1 MDPKYVFTHKKYIV
15 SNFMCY
21 KHNIYIVKYIVFNYV
36 RGMLGMQNYYIEYAL
51 HTSET
56 VYKCTQ

>member
-15 SNFMCY
+15 S
-21 KHNIYIVKYIVFNYV
+21 NYV